1 VALSFLSIISGVI
14 VGVNRPAISETPIA
28 ME

>member
-1 VALSFLSIISGVI
+1 VALHFRWIISGVI